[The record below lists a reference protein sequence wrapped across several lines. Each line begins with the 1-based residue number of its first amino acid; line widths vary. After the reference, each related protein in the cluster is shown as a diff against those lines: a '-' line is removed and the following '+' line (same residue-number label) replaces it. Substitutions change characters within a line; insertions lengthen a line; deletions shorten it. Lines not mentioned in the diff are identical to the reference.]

1 LRKLKPLICQKH
13 LFLIRAQ
20 KKRFLLHGLLRVRWI
35 SWRHLRNFILRQAKN
50 PAIVLKYIARGV
62 FGADAMKGGT
72 GMMIWG
78 LVFHYLIALGCTI
91 AFFFLYPNVK
101 IMRANK
107 WITAFVFGILAWVVT
122 TRVIVPLSRITQ
134 APFNL
139 SAALQAMLI
148 LVVMIGFR
156 LRLLLGSTT
165 IKKKK

>member
-1 LRKLKPLICQKH
+1 MSKTSLSHPG
-13 LFLIRAQ
+13 A
-20 KKRFLLHGLLRVRWI
+20 KKAIVTAWLVAGTLD
-35 SWRHLRNFILRQAKN
+35 ILAALTQFYIKTGKS

-62 FGADAMKGGT
+62 FGPEAMQGGV

-107 WITAFVFGILAWVVT
+107 WVTAFVFGILTWVVT

-134 APFNL
+134 GPFNL
-139 SAALQAMLI
+139 SAAIQAMLI
-148 LVVMIGFR
+148 LVVMIGVPLNVDYWEV
-156 LRLLLGSTT
+156 LR
-165 IKKKK
+165 

>member
-1 LRKLKPLICQKH
+1 MSKTSLSHPG
-13 LFLIRAQ
+13 A
-20 KKRFLLHGLLRVRWI
+20 KKT
-35 SWRHLRNFILRQAKN
+35 ILTAWLVAGTLDILAALTQFYIKTGKD
-50 PAIVLKYIARGV
+50 PAIVLKYIARGI

-107 WITAFVFGILAWVVT
+107 WLTAFVFGILSWVVT

-139 SAALQAMLI
+139 SAALQAMAI
-148 LVVMIGFR
+148 LVVMIGLPLTFII
-156 LRLLLGSTT
+156 GKYYD
-165 IKKKK
+165 KKEK